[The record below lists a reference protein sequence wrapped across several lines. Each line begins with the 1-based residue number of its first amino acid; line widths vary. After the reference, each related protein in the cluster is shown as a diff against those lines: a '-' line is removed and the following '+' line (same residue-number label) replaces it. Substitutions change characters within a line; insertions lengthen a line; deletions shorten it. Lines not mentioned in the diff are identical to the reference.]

1 MPLPPADYI
10 GGVKFLLVVLVLA
23 VAIYLVVRLLEKRRG
38 RGGGFNAR
46 LRPPP
51 RPNRPIGPDDD
62 PEFLRDLNRRRR
74 HKEE

>member
-10 GGVKFLLVVLVLA
+10 GGVKFLLVFLVLA
-23 VAIYLVVRLLEKRRG
+23 VTIYLVVRLLERRGG
-38 RGGGFNAR
+38 RGGSNGAR

-62 PEFLRDLNRRRR
+62 PDFLRDLNRRRR